1 MDNPLVTPEIGLIF
15 WSSIVFL
22 ILLFVL
28 GKFAWKP
35 ILSALKERETSITEA
50 LSMADK
56 AKQEMMEL
64 KADNEK
70 LLADA
75 RIERDNLLKA
85 ARTAANQVKEEARE
99 EAGKIGAKMIADA
112 KLAITNEK
120 KAALTE
126 VKNEVA
132 SLSVQIAEKLLRR
145 NLNDKNEQT
154 ALVNDFLK
162 DINNN

>member
-1 MDNPLVTPEIGLIF
+1 MDLLTPSIGLIF
-15 WSSIVFL
+15 WQALIFLFLVF
-22 ILLFVL
+22 FL
-28 GKFAWKP
+28 GKYAWKP
-35 ILSALKERETSITEA
+35 ILGSLKERETSIADA

-70 LLADA
+70 LLAEA

-85 ARTAANQVKEEARE
+85 ARTAATQLKDEARE
-99 EAGKIGAKMIADA
+99 EAGKISAKMIADA

-132 SLSVQIAEKLLRR
+132 SLSVQIAEKLLRK
-145 NLNDKNEQT
+145 NLDNTSEQT

>member
-22 ILLFVL
+22 ILLFIL

-35 ILSALKERETSITEA
+35 ILAALKERETSIADA

-56 AKQEMMEL
+56 AKQEMMAL

-70 LLADA
+70 LLAEA

-99 EAGKIGAKMIADA
+99 DAGKISAKMIADA

-132 SLSVQIAEKLLRR
+132 ALSVQIAEKLLRR

>member
-1 MDNPLVTPEIGLIF
+1 MDLLTPSIGLIF
-15 WSSIVFL
+15 WQAIIFLLLVF
-22 ILLFVL
+22 FL
-28 GKFAWKP
+28 GKYAWKP
-35 ILSALKERETSITEA
+35 ILGSLKERETSIADA

-85 ARTAANQVKEEARE
+85 ARTAANKVKDEARE
-99 EAGKIGAKMIADA
+99 DAGKISAKMIADA

-132 SLSVQIAEKLLRR
+132 ALSVQIAEKLLRK